1 MSTELRSP
9 QDTERWL
16 CAGLCLIRHEDL
28 TADALTSAVP
38 WLLATL
44 AESPALPPPA
54 FIADLGRLVAGVPLA
69 PSAPVPD
76 TQPRLRAA
84 VRAYDD
90 HVLARLAAEPH
101 LEAVSAALARLPET
115 LRPRGV
121 AFLVARVLTRMGFT
135 AGSPVSPA
143 LARRVLERP
152 PTELLQAGYTALRE
166 SGTSAALE
174 RLTEGYEALA
184 SAARRAHA
192 LLGDAESF
200 TLENLEHLQGKA
212 QRMALEQAV
221 EAAEALSRTLPPKL
235 RARPVST
242 APLPMALEDEA
253 AFPQGGFSSV
263 SNVGSLENLVT
274 SELVYMEDEPNLDL
288 FDVRYVEGELLYY
301 TRDESISVRRRRVIT
316 FVLPPDLVDARVK
329 DAGVRWQRVVVS
341 LGLLLCLVRR
351 LSLWLGSEELHFRAV
366 FLHAHDGAV
375 PLEAERGLCELLLRE
390 WRARG
395 TAEVLTAATLD
406 DVLTDAE
413 ARAKRARVDLVLLG
427 ASSQVETMFH
437 PGASR
442 VERHVLDLSG
452 PSPRVRTIRDKRE
465 DLDSRKSEAP
475 MGAALNSD
483 PWEAWVGVTL
493 ELAQGLL

>member
-1 MSTELRSP
+1 
-9 QDTERWL
+9 
-16 CAGLCLIRHEDL
+16 
-28 TADALTSAVP
+28 
-38 WLLATL
+38 
-44 AESPALPPPA
+44 
-54 FIADLGRLVAGVPLA
+54 GRLVAGLPLA

-76 TQPRLRAA
+76 TQPRLRTA

-101 LEAVSAALARLPET
+101 LEAVSAALARLPEM
-115 LRPRGV
+115 LRPRGI
-121 AFLVARVLTRMGFT
+121 AFLVARILTRMGFT
-135 AGSPVSPA
+135 EGSPVSPA

-152 PTELLQAGYTALRE
+152 PAELLQAGYAALRE
-166 SGTSAALE
+166 SGTRIALD

-212 QRMALEQAV
+212 QRLALEQAV

-242 APLPMALEDEA
+242 APLPMAMEDEA

-274 SELVYMEDEPNLDL
+274 SELVYMEDEPDLDL

-316 FVLPPDLVDARVK
+316 FVLPPSLVDARVK
-329 DAGVRWQRVVVS
+329 DAGVRWQRVVVAM
-341 LGLLLCLVRR
+341 GLLLCLVRR
-351 LSLWLGSEELHFRAV
+351 LSLWLGSEELLFRAV
-366 FLHAHDGAV
+366 FLRAPDGSA

-406 DVLTDAE
+406 EVLTDAE
-413 ARAKRARVDLVLLG
+413 TRAKRARVDLVLLN
-427 ASSQVETMFH
+427 ASSQAEEAFH
-437 PGASR
+437 PSAPR
-442 VERHVLDLSG
+442 VEWQVLDLSG
-452 PSPRVRTIRDKRE
+452 PSPRV
-465 DLDSRKSEAP
+465 LDSRNPESP
-475 MGAALNSD
+475 MSADLHRAH
-483 PWEAWVGVTL
+483 WEAWTGVTL